1 MKIFGCPIPFHDL
14 VEIFEFLIN
23 LPPVFLWQYDGLPIC
38 LGSSVIMYIRVFYFS
53 GTTYVTYQSV
63 IGAPRNIKQY

>member
-1 MKIFGCPIPFHDL
+1 MKISDCPIPFHDL

-23 LPPVFLWQYDGLPIC
+23 LPPVLLWQFDGLPIC
-38 LGSSVIMYIRVFYFS
+38 LGSSVIMYIRVFYSS

-63 IGAPRNIKQY
+63 IASARNAKVR